1 MNFSDKG
8 KNSSYIFHRLLQS
21 TKPHCLSP
29 IVSIKIFLPQSNDI
43 APIKMYHPDREER
56 QEEGLP
62 VPSWKEVGEN
72 NQKKIL
78 LILYSL
84 YPNDC
89 RGNMI
94 SLYIPFNSNITYIAE
109 YVASESQE
117 NADQKAH
124 TSE

>member
-72 NQKKIL
+72 NQKKKIRLRCDSGMVVVVFIIIVL
-78 LILYSL
+78 LTLLFGMLSSVNNPWCHL
-84 YPNDC
+84 LFPN
-89 RGNMI
+89 GTVM
-94 SLYIPFNSNITYIAE
+94 Y
-109 YVASESQE
+109 
-117 NADQKAH
+117 
-124 TSE
+124 